1 MERNCSFRRSHGKPI
16 RFTTRVRG
24 ADLFNNLLESKPQ
37 KQRTTGGMIGS
48 VILHTV
54 LLVAAAYAT
63 LHATS
68 KKEKREEKI
77 TFVEQKKAPPPKP
90 PPQEAPPP
98 PPKGFQV
105 LTAPINIPN
114 VLPDI
119 DLSKQATNELDFTG
133 KGVAKGDSKGVVT
146 KVVENQTYFEFQVE
160 KPVMQA
166 PGSPA
171 PRYPEIL
178 KSAGV
183 EGEVLASFEVDS
195 TGRAVSGSFKVLHA
209 THELFATAVR
219 SALPNMLFLPAE
231 IGGKKVKQLVQQPF
245 VFAITK

>member
-1 MERNCSFRRSHGKPI
+1 
-16 RFTTRVRG
+16 
-24 ADLFNNLLESKPQ
+24 LFNNLLESKPQ
-37 KQRTTGGMIGS
+37 KQRTTTGMITS

-54 LLVAAAYAT
+54 LISAAAYAT
-63 LHATS
+63 LHATT

-77 TFVEQKKAPPPKP
+77 NFVEVKKAPPPKP

-119 DLSKQATNELDFTG
+119 DLSKALTNEADFSG
-133 KGVAKGDSKGVVT
+133 KGVAKATSKGIVAAP
-146 KVVENQTYFEFQVE
+146 VEGQTYFEFQVE

-166 PGSPA
+166 PNSA
-171 PRYPEIL
+171 VPRYPEIL

-183 EGEVLASFEVDS
+183 EGEVLASFVVDT
-195 TGRAVSGSFKVLHA
+195 TGKAEPGSFKVLHA
-209 THELFATAVR
+209 THELFASAVR
-219 SALPNMLFLPAE
+219 SALPNMNFLPAE
-231 IGGKKVKQLVQQPF
+231 VGGKKVKQLVQQPF
-245 VFAITK
+245 VFAIMK